1 MKSDRDINP
10 GGKGSC
16 TAITLARTPDL
27 VGACDN
33 RAITEY
39 ARQINTGN
47 EQYIGVR
54 YEGGF

>member
-1 MKSDRDINP
+1 MKSDRNINP

-39 ARQINTGN
+39 ARL
-47 EQYIGVR
+47 VD
-54 YEGGF
+54 